1 MVGPES
7 EKRNTVK
14 KIQIYLKKLITKNSY
29 DMRYS
34 RKAYGLGIQSLVG
47 GSFKKPMYIC
57 AWPGAEF
64 GAMGN
69 EGAVKLGFKKEIESI
84 KSNFEKE
91 KFIKERLMKFIIK
104 DLQLKLHL
112 ILKLMKL

>member
-1 MVGPES
+1 
-7 EKRNTVK
+7 
-14 KIQIYLKKLITKNSY
+14 
-29 DMRYS
+29 
-34 RKAYGLGIQSLVG
+34 
-47 GSFKKPMYIC
+47 MYIC

-91 KFIKERLMKFIIK
+91 KFIKEKVEEIYNKGSAIEIATNFEIDEVIMPSQTRDKIVKLLM
-104 DLQLKLHL
+104 QA
-112 ILKLMKL
+112 ILLFEV